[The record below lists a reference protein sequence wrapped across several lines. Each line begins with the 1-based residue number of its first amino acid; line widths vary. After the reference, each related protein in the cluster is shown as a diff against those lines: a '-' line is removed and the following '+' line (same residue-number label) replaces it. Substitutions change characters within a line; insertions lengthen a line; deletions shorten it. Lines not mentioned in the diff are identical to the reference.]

1 RGERSLRHHPR
12 GVRPEAVQRRDRG
25 RRHPPAEQ
33 RQVAGPRPGRDDF
46 RRTGEADPRGRDRR
60 GHRQARG
67 GGESDPGAKHDAPPN
82 AVAKKL
88 VESGPGHPNGVGFT
102 AIGEDGTYRLVTV
115 PGLILL
121 QAGVDANVTAEGVR
135 TEHKFRPPVP
145 DPKYPDYFVKRD
157 PYWHY
162 YM

>member
-1 RGERSLRHHPR
+1 
-12 GVRPEAVQRRDRG
+12 RD
-25 RRHPPAEQ
+25 
-33 RQVAGPRPGRDDF
+33 
-46 RRTGEADPRGRDRR
+46 
-60 GHRQARG
+60 
-67 GGESDPGAKHDAPPN
+67 N

-162 YM
+162 YMVTGTTGLQGNFCKVVDVPADAVE